1 MLCIIVDKQGGNLE
15 RTQKKLILK
24 DLKKKMVFLTGPRQ
38 VGKTWLSKEI
48 AGLFPK
54 SVYLNYDS
62 MEDRKIIK
70 NESWLDDTTLLI
82 LDEVHK
88 MPGWKNFLK
97 GIYDTKPEQMMILVT
112 GSARLEAFRQSGDS
126 LAGRYFR
133 HRLLPFSP
141 AEVGPDAFGSDLER
155 FMKRGGFPE
164 PFLAETDTEAD
175 RWRMQYMDGLIRTD
189 ILDFEKIQDF
199 KAIQLVLDLLRSK
212 VGSPISYKSIAEDVG
227 IAPNTVKKY
236 IHIFESLYI
245 IFRVSPFSKNIARS
259 ILKEPKI
266 YFFDTGMVKG
276 DEGVRFE
283 NMVAVCLL
291 KHIYAMVDSLGK
303 PCSLD
308 YLRTKDGMEV
318 DFCLTTGGKPE
329 LMLEVKCSDSTPGR
343 PVLNF
348 RDRYHIAGVQ
358 VVLHLKHEKT
368 EKGVEIR
375 RGVDYLTSLSP

>member
-1 MLCIIVDKQGGNLE
+1 
-15 RTQKKLILK
+15 
-24 DLKKKMVFLTGPRQ
+24 
-38 VGKTWLSKEI
+38 
-48 AGLFPK
+48 
-54 SVYLNYDS
+54 
-62 MEDRKIIK
+62 
-70 NESWLDDTTLLI
+70 
-82 LDEVHK
+82 
-88 MPGWKNFLK
+88 
-97 GIYDTKPEQMMILVT
+97 
-112 GSARLEAFRQSGDS
+112 
-126 LAGRYFR
+126 
-133 HRLLPFSP
+133 
-141 AEVGPDAFGSDLER
+141 
-155 FMKRGGFPE
+155 MKRGGFPE
-164 PFLAETDTEAD
+164 PFLAENDMEAD

-266 YFFDTGMVKG
+266 YFFDTAMVKG

-291 KHIYAMVDSLGK
+291 KHIYAMVDYLGK

-318 DFCLTTGGKPE
+318 DFCLTNGGKPE
-329 LMLEVKCSDSTPGR
+329 LMLEVKRSDSTPGR
-343 PVLNF
+343 SILNF

-368 EKGVEIR
+368 EKGIEIR